1 VAEQSPSR
9 VRRAV
14 GDELRI
20 MRDLAGLTQRQIGA
34 AARVGQVGASRI
46 ERGLQLPSRG
56 QVEAWALAC
65 QASDDVTRRAV
76 ALLEAAHGETRPWPD
91 LGARVG
97 GLQAVASAREE
108 DASLVRD
115 CALTWLPGLVQT
127 AEYTR
132 LLIPQVDV
140 AGSIDHAAAVAARM
154 ERQQILYRGGREF
167 RFLVGEEALRWSPGA
182 ASVMVGQRA
191 QLATV
196 ATLSNVEV
204 RVLTLSRAGVPAWHN
219 FTLFDPADGGDPFV
233 TTELL
238 HGGQEVHGAEAV
250 ALYDDLWSR
259 LWEAALHGEEAM
271 DAIRRI

>member
-1 VAEQSPSR
+1 
-9 VRRAV
+9 
-14 GDELRI
+14 
-20 MRDLAGLTQRQIGA
+20 MRDLAGLTQRQIGTVVG
-34 AARVGQVGASRI
+34 VGQVGASRI

-56 QVEAWALAC
+56 QVESWALAC
-65 QASDDVTRRAV
+65 QASEEVTRRAM
-76 ALLEAAHGETRPWPD
+76 ALLEAAHGETRPWTD
-91 LGARVG
+91 LGTRAG
-97 GLQAVASAREE
+97 GLQAVASAREGN
-108 DASLVRD
+108 ARLIRD

-140 AGSIDHAAAVAARM
+140 EGSIDHAAAVAARM
-154 ERQQILYRGGREF
+154 ERQQILYREGRAF

-196 ATLSNVEV
+196 ATLSSVEV
-204 RVLTLSRAGVPAWHN
+204 GILALNRPGVPAWHN

-238 HGGQEVHGAEAV
+238 HGGQEVHGAKAV
-250 ALYDDLWSR
+250 TLYDDLWSR
-259 LWEAALHGEEAM
+259 LWDAALHGEEAM